1 MNTPGPSNGEWE
13 STREKSDTRDGRPE
27 IKNLKVAVL
36 AGDGIGPEVMAQ
48 AIKVLNLAC
57 QGIDLEFTE
66 SLVGGAAIDATGK
79 ALPKETLEVCSA
91 SDAILFGSVGGP
103 KWESL
108 PPNEQPERA
117 ALLPLRKH
125 FNLFANLRPAICFP
139 ELTAA
144 SPLRPD
150 IVAGGFD
157 ILCIR
162 ELTGGLYFGTP
173 KETRGENGEKG
184 GIDTLIYPAA

>member
-13 STREKSDTRDGRPE
+13 STREKSETRDGRPE
-27 IKNLKVAVL
+27 TKNLKIAVL

-48 AIKVLNLAC
+48 AIKVLNVAC

-103 KWESL
+103 KWRSEEHTSEL
-108 PPNEQPERA
+108 QSHLNLVCR
-117 ALLPLRKH
+117 LLLEKKKRYNIKVG
-125 FNLFANLRPAICFP
+125 
-139 ELTAA
+139 
-144 SPLRPD
+144 D
-150 IVAGGFD
+150 GFEVVRH
-157 ILCIR
+157 C
-162 ELTGGLYFGTP
+162 
-173 KETRGENGEKG
+173 
-184 GIDTLIYPAA
+184 A